1 MPPPTSGRYR
11 RGMDIPTATL
21 ILIIAGG
28 LLAFIIGCLIQYAII
43 RTAVSHALA
52 RHRDE
57 LRETARAR

>member
-1 MPPPTSGRYR
+1 
-11 RGMDIPTATL
+11 MDIPTATL

-52 RHRDE
+52 RHRGE
-57 LRETARAR
+57 LRDRPRAGLLP

>member
-1 MPPPTSGRYR
+1 
-11 RGMDIPTATL
+11 MDIPTATL
-21 ILIIAGG
+21 IMLIAGG

-57 LRETARAR
+57 LGNSPRAR